1 LNTDRDL
8 TKTLV
13 ADSFPAPITTLPD
26 VTIGEILTYELVV
39 TVPPASTDTYTVMDT
54 LDPGL
59 AFVDCEDITAG
70 ADLTSSMINLHAAGN
85 CNHGI
90 GAGNNPQITNS
101 GGTIAFDFGTVA
113 NSHPADPESI
123 TIRYRVVVLDITANI
138 HDVTLAN
145 HAAMRWTSGTIS
157 RQAAPVRII
166 EPALGLEKS
175 VDHPLAPPW
184 MVLTYRIRIFHTA
197 GSQLPAYGAIINDI
211 LPEFVTYIPGT
222 LSFVPGSGIP
232 PNLLEDTGVDP
243 GTGRLV
249 MHAEWDTLPVGQEAT
264 IQFMVTFGAVQTGT
278 SVVNTA
284 SAEWTSLPGDVPA
297 LPSTFLSAYN
307 QPYSHERRYDPLN
320 PADAYRVTS
329 DAAVTALSMPDTGF
343 APGMMTRLPVQ
354 PANKRYMSLGPMR
367 LVIPSLHQN
376 LVVVGV
382 PITES
387 GWDLTWLSGQAGY
400 LDGTAFPGSV
410 GNSVITAHVYLP
422 TGLPGPFVN
431 LAALRWGDRVIL
443 LADGL
448 RYIYEVRTNASLLP
462 TDLTPFRHE
471 NSAWLTLVTCLG
483 YNGNSGTYRYR
494 QVARAVLIDI
504 EVQ

>member
-1 LNTDRDL
+1 
-8 TKTLV
+8 
-13 ADSFPAPITTLPD
+13 
-26 VTIGEILTYELVV
+26 
-39 TVPPASTDTYTVMDT
+39 
-54 LDPGL
+54 
-59 AFVDCEDITAG
+59 
-70 ADLTSSMINLHAAGN
+70 
-85 CNHGI
+85 
-90 GAGNNPQITNS
+90 
-101 GGTIAFDFGTVA
+101 
-113 NSHPADPESI
+113 
-123 TIRYRVVVLDITANI
+123 
-138 HDVTLAN
+138 
-145 HAAMRWTSGTIS
+145 
-157 RQAAPVRII
+157 
-166 EPALGLEKS
+166 
-175 VDHPLAPPW
+175 
-184 MVLTYRIRIFHTA
+184 
-197 GSQLPAYGAIINDI
+197 
-211 LPEFVTYIPGT
+211 
-222 LSFVPGSGIP
+222 
-232 PNLLEDTGVDP
+232 
-243 GTGRLV
+243 
-249 MHAEWDTLPVGQEAT
+249 MHAEWGTLPVGQEAT
-264 IQFMVTFGAVQTGT
+264 IQFMVNFGTVTPGT

-284 SAEWTSLPGDVPA
+284 GAEWTSLPGNVPA
-297 LPSTFLSAYN
+297 LPNTYLSFYDQLN
-307 QPYSHERRYDPLN
+307 SHERRYDPLN
-320 PADAYRVTS
+320 PADIYRVTS
-329 DAAVTALSMPDTGF
+329 YAAVIALKLPETGF
-343 APGMMTRLPVQ
+343 TPGMVTRLPVQ

-387 GWDLTWLSGQAGY
+387 GWDLTWLSDQAGY

-471 NSAWLTLVTCLG
+471 KSAWLTLVTCLG